1 MDIIRRMMGKKNK
14 ADNSLYVIIGKAS
27 RLLGNRISKNL
38 SVHQVTAEQW
48 NILASL
54 WQNNGQS
61 QQSLADT
68 ADKNKASVTHLIDNL
83 EKRKLVE
90 RRADI
95 EDRRNKNIFLTK
107 EGEEL
112 QESLSKIVKK
122 TTRQATEG
130 IDKKDL
136 KAVRK
141 ALKIIV
147 DNLKN

>member
-1 MDIIRRMMGKKNK
+1 MGKNNK
-14 ADNSLYVIIGKAS
+14 VENALSVVIGKAS

-38 SVHQVTAEQW
+38 HEHQVTAEQW

-61 QQSLADT
+61 QQSLANY
-68 ADKNKASVTHLIDNL
+68 ADKNKASITHLIDNL
-83 EKRKLVE
+83 EKRNLVE
-90 RRADI
+90 RRAD
-95 EDRRNKNIFLTK
+95 EGDRRNKNIFLTK

-112 QESLSKIVKK
+112 QGALSKIVKK

-136 KAVRK
+136 KATRK
-141 ALKIIV
+141 ALKIMV
-147 DNLKN
+147 NNLKS